1 MPVSLAPPLRCLLLL
16 FFAFVT
22 VLAPLPARAAD
33 PTNPIGGVR
42 FDPQVQLAGQALQL
56 NGTGLRAVLFLKGYA
71 AALYL
76 GQRAGTADAVAAV
89 PGPKRLQLRLL
100 LEVPAAEFVKA
111 FHQGI
116 ERNNPADVQAQL
128 AERATRFD
136 ALLKPVGKFKKGDA
150 VNLDFVPGQGLQFW
164 HNGKLLGAAI
174 PGEDFYGALLRVFVG
189 EHVSDEKLRAGL
201 LGKPV

>member
-1 MPVSLAPPLRCLLLL
+1 MPVSFVRLLRCLLLATAL
-16 FFAFVT
+16 IT
-22 VLAPLPARAAD
+22 PPLAHAAD

-42 FDPQVQLAGQALQL
+42 FDPQAQLAGQALQL

-76 GQRAGTADAVAAV
+76 GQRASTADAVAAV
-89 PGPKRLQLRLL
+89 PGPKRLQIRLL

-111 FHQGI
+111 FHQGL

-128 AERATRFD
+128 AERAARFD
-136 ALLKPVGKFKKGDA
+136 ALLQPVGKFKKGDA
-150 VNLDFVPGQGLQFW
+150 VNLDFVPGQGLQCW

-174 PGEDFYGALLRVFVG
+174 PGEDFYSALLRVFVG

-201 LGKPV
+201 LGKPA